1 VEAVYLRPR
10 SISNGMKNQKVIV
23 VLPAYNAAATLEKT
37 VSDVPM
43 DSVSEFILVDDMS
56 RDDTVAVAERLGS
69 KLTKPFLVYKHEKNR
84 GYGGNQK
91 TCYTTALERDAD
103 IVVMLHPD
111 YQYDSKLIKYFVE
124 FIGDGYFDV
133 MLGSRVRSR
142 HETLGGGMPRYKYV
156 ANRLLTL
163 WYNIVT
169 GYNLSE
175 WHTGMRAYSREVLQ
189 KIDFKKFSDDFVFD
203 TQMLFAITEHSFRV
217 GDIPVP
223 CRYFKDASSI
233 SLRRSIRYG
242 LTGMAESFKYLGR
255 RISRS
260 SKRSF

>member
-1 VEAVYLRPR
+1 
-10 SISNGMKNQKVIV
+10 MKNPKVIV
-23 VLPAYNAAATLEKT
+23 VLPAYNAESTLEKT
-37 VSDVPM
+37 IADVPM

-56 RDDTVAVAERLGS
+56 RDNTVVVAERLKS
-69 KLTKPFLVYKHEKNR
+69 KITKPFIVYKHERNK

-91 TCYTTALERDAD
+91 TCYAMALERGAD

-124 FIGDGYFDV
+124 FISDGYFDI

-142 HETLGGGMPRYKYV
+142 HETLGGGMPPYKYA

-175 WHTGMRAYSREVLQ
+175 WHTGMRAYSRKVLET
-189 KIDFKKFSDDFVFD
+189 IDFQKFSDDFVFD
-203 TQMLFAITEHSFRV
+203 TEILFAITEHSFRV

-223 CRYFKDASSI
+223 CRYFKEASSI
-233 SLRRSIRYG
+233 NLRRSIRYG
-242 LTGMAESFKYLGR
+242 LAGMAESFKYLGR
-255 RISRS
+255 RIFRS
-260 SKRSF
+260 SK

>member
-1 VEAVYLRPR
+1 
-10 SISNGMKNQKVIV
+10 MKNPKVIV

-37 VSDVPM
+37 IADVPM
-43 DSVSEFILVDDMS
+43 EYVSEFILVDDVS
-56 RDDTVAVAERLGS
+56 KDGTVLVAEQLKS
-69 KLTKPFLVYKHEKNR
+69 KISKPFTIYRHEKNK

-91 TCYTTALERDAD
+91 TCYSMALLRGAD

-142 HETLGGGMPRYKYV
+142 RETLGGGMPRYKYI
-156 ANRLLTL
+156 ANRALTL
-163 WYNIVT
+163 WYNIVS

-175 WHTGMRAYSREVLQ
+175 WHTGMRAYSRKVLETV
-189 KIDFKKFSDDFVFD
+189 DFEKFSDDFVFD
-203 TQMLFAITEHSFRV
+203 TQMLFAIVGRAFRI

-223 CRYFKDASSI
+223 CRYFKEASSI
-233 SLRRSIRYG
+233 NLRRSIHYG
-242 LTGMAESFKYLGR
+242 ISGVWQSFKYLGR
-255 RISRS
+255 RFFS
-260 SKRSF
+260 